1 LFVESDFSHW
11 YVCCAAFTGNYV
23 LNYLAS
29 RPKLLNYVTQALV
42 QVLYAVAWMLFWSTY
57 F

>member
-11 YVCCAAFTGNYV
+11 YVCCAFTGNYV